1 MIVKIVFHTSC
12 RTAVL
17 PPHTLGIPHYAK
29 IYIINDV
36 IIKTLII
43 WLIPPRAQ
51 KGSSVCEEFRDGSR
65 EGEFSPTDVSPTA
78 HWLSDSFMVV
88 VFAIPGAV
96 STLESGS

>member
-51 KGSSVCEEFRDGSR
+51 KGSSVREELR